1 MRIRILLVA
10 VASVLAVIAGTVPA
24 QAITRG
30 TPDGQRHPFVG
41 ELLFYVP
48 DEADSR
54 FDDPG
59 SWFTCSGTLLNG
71 HIALTAGHCTYA
83 VGLNGAS
90 TTANGGSGSG
100 GNDVWINFDE
110 KPNFGI
116 LKSSSSYGRD
126 QNAQRYHDWAA
137 ALNSSPSWHRATSHP
152 HPQFDPDA
160 FYLHDAGVLDLQDS
174 VSMPTYGKLPTQGY
188 LDQFQTGPRHEAL
201 FTVVGYGLNKV
212 LPGRDVGGDTREQG
226 STQLVTLRGL
236 FGLPYGTAARFSNNN
251 GKVHQGGTCFGDSG
265 GPTFRGANTVVAVTS
280 FGVSPN
286 CTGTDDEYRID
297 QPDDLAFLAGF
308 GVTP

>member
-1 MRIRILLVA
+1 MRTRILLVA
-10 VASVLAVIAGTVPA
+10 VAAVLAVIAGTVPA
-24 QAITRG
+24 QAITHG

-100 GNDVWINFDE
+100 GDDVWINFDE
-110 KPNFGI
+110 KPNFDI
-116 LKSSSSYGRD
+116 LKPSSSYGRD
-126 QNAQRYHDWAA
+126 QNAQRYRDWST

-174 VSMPTYGKLPTQGY
+174 VSMPTYGKLPTQGF
-188 LDQFQTGPRHEAL
+188 LDQFRTGPRHDAL

-212 LPGRDVGGDTREQG
+212 LPGRDVGGDTREQAT
-226 STQLVTLRGL
+226 TQLVTLEGL
-236 FGLPYGTAARFSNNN
+236 MGLPYGTAARFSNNN

-265 GPTFRGANTVVAVTS
+265 GPTFHGANTVVAVTS